1 LFAHDLSEKPGSTF
15 SAPSRKGD
23 PERRIRMGEDAMSRS
38 VAVLFLAAAFAM
50 PAAAADMPSRK
61 AGLWEVTTHVAN
73 HPMKMQQCIDAAT
86 DQAMQSQASSS
97 GANCSKRDVQKTAT
111 GMTVD
116 SVCTIAGKT
125 MTSHIVASG
134 SFDSNYSMTI
144 TSEGGSLP
152 AARTITLEAKW
163 LGPCAAD
170 QKPGDMLMSN
180 GVKMNIIDMQ
190 KAMRPSGAP
199 GAQPGH

>member
-1 LFAHDLSEKPGSTF
+1 MSHNTYRPPVTICLNAVFALLFATYAE
-15 SAPSRKGD
+15 
-23 PERRIRMGEDAMSRS
+23 
-38 VAVLFLAAAFAM
+38 
-50 PAAAADMPSRK
+50 AADLPARK
-61 AGLWEVTTHVAN
+61 PGLWEVKTTIEGHGRGVTV
-73 HPMKMQQCIDAAT
+73 QQCIDAAT

-125 MTSHIVASG
+125 MTSHIVVSG

-190 KAMRPSGAP
+190 KAMRPPGAP

>member
-1 LFAHDLSEKPGSTF
+1 
-15 SAPSRKGD
+15 
-23 PERRIRMGEDAMSRS
+23 MSRS

-61 AGLWEVTTHVAN
+61 AGLWEITTHVAN

-97 GANCSKRDVQKTAT
+97 GANCSRRDAQKTAT

-116 SVCTIAGKT
+116 SVCTIAGRT
-125 MTSHIVASG
+125 MTSHIVVSG

-190 KAMRPSGAP
+190 KAMRPPGAP

>member
-1 LFAHDLSEKPGSTF
+1 VSPTIPNSRERVLFAHDLSEKPGSTF
-15 SAPSRKGD
+15 SAHALASSRKGD

-61 AGLWEVTTHVAN
+61 AGLWEVTTHV
-73 HPMKMQQCIDAAT
+73 
-86 DQAMQSQASSS
+86 
-97 GANCSKRDVQKTAT
+97 
-111 GMTVD
+111 
-116 SVCTIAGKT
+116 
-125 MTSHIVASG
+125 
-134 SFDSNYSMTI
+134 
-144 TSEGGSLP
+144 
-152 AARTITLEAKW
+152 
-163 LGPCAAD
+163 D

-190 KAMRPSGAP
+190 KAMRPPGAP